1 MSDEN
6 QDGNEPEKRDTIW
19 APWRIDYILSREEY
33 TEGCFLCTAFEADP
47 SDWKEHK
54 LLHKTDRYGVILNKF
69 PYNTAHALISPT
81 RHVPDLSDLDAE
93 EKLNLMEAADTY
105 CSIVRDEME
114 PDGFNIGINLG
125 EAAGAGVPEHLHVH
139 VVPRWEGDSNFM
151 PVTANTQVMPQSLDE
166 LYDLLKESY

>member
-1 MSDEN
+1 
-6 QDGNEPEKRDTIW
+6 
-19 APWRIDYILSREEY
+19 
-33 TEGCFLCTAFEADP
+33 
-47 SDWKEHK
+47 
-54 LLHKTDRYGVILNKF
+54 
-69 PYNTAHALISPT
+69 
-81 RHVPDLSDLDAE
+81 
-93 EKLNLMEAADTY
+93 
-105 CSIVRDEME
+105 ME